1 MELTRDLAERFN
13 KRFREV
19 FTIPEIRIPKVG
31 ARVMSLTEP
40 TKKMSKSDPNPKS
53 MIGMLDEPKQLK
65 RKLRVLLL
73 TLKVL

>member
-19 FTIPEIRIPKVG
+19 FTVPEIRIPKVG

-40 TKKMSKSDPNPKS
+40 TKN
-53 MIGMLDEPKQLK
+53 E
-65 RKLRVLLL
+65 
-73 TLKVL
+73 

>member
-40 TKKMSKSDPNPKS
+40 TKKMSKSESKIND
-53 MIGMLDEPKQLK
+53 QYA
-65 RKLRVLLL
+65 
-73 TLKVL
+73 